1 LALSYE
7 ARDHENR
14 QFYGAHPAKELIN
27 RLGLAEG
34 DAVIISEKPT
44 GFSVSR
50 TDPAFEKGLKI
61 ARRAMKTYR
70 NALSTLAK

>member
-1 LALSYE
+1 MKLEIMKIGNSTGLIL
-7 ARDHENR
+7 
-14 QFYGAHPAKELIN
+14 PKELIN

-34 DAVIISEKPT
+34 DAVIISETPT